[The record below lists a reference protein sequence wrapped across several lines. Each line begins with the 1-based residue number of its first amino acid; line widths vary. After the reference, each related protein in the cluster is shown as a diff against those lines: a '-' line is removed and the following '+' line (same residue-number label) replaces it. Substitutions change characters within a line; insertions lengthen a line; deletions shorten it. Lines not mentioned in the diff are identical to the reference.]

1 MARRLGT
8 SRCSVIRPNE
18 IRRGA
23 KALDELLVFAGR
35 EAAKMR
41 PSEDRWCGGRYA
53 SSRTDPGRKAP
64 SDGHPTT
71 GVCRQT
77 AQTSSVAE
85 RLTAVQSPPAGN
97 RNAPERCYPIA
108 PAGLATRALARSR
121 DAVASA
127 EGCAGSACLD
137 RGHPVKGYRPGT
149 PGVRLSYPAEGAQNI
164 RKDGRSGV
172 TRSDRPDA

>member
-1 MARRLGT
+1 M
-8 SRCSVIRPNE
+8 IRPNE

-53 SSRTDPGRKAP
+53 SSQTDPRPKVP
-64 SDGHPTT
+64 RTGHPWA
-71 GVCRQT
+71 GVSRQT

-108 PAGLATRALARSR
+108 PASLALRTIARVATPWRPRKAVLLQRAWIVVTPSRVTGPARRVSDSHTRPNEPKTYERTAAPELPGATVPTREIR
-121 DAVASA
+121 D
-127 EGCAGSACLD
+127 L
-137 RGHPVKGYRPGT
+137 T
-149 PGVRLSYPAEGAQNI
+149 
-164 RKDGRSGV
+164 
-172 TRSDRPDA
+172 